1 MRKMFLWAMIL
12 AVMALLI
19 GCETMDKV
27 MHGAD
32 VVGDVAQK
40 ATPVQGAVGEVEFRD
55 GEVLCASYDNE
66 SMMDNRYWVSK
77 ILTQP
82 SASTNNQAEVL
93 FIRSGDKMWSPFV
106 IPSHKASKSDME
118 LGKIVLYSD
127 KYDWE
132 DLDAEAYRK
141 GSWYM
146 GRISSTED
154 LFKDMVE
161 VNGRSMYIQWL
172 RIPEVPVEE

>member
-1 MRKMFLWAMIL
+1 MRKMLLWATIL

-32 VVGDVAQK
+32 VVAGK
-40 ATPVQGAVGEVEFRD
+40 ASVVQGAAEETEFRD
-55 GEVLCASYDNE
+55 GEVLCASYERE
-66 SMMDNRYWVSK
+66 SMMDNRYYLAK

-82 SASTNNQAEVL
+82 SASTKNQAEVL
-93 FIRSGDKMWSPFV
+93 FVNSGEKMWSPFV

-118 LGKIVLYSD
+118 LGKIVLYHNWASS
-127 KYDWE
+127 E
-132 DLDAEAYRK
+132 EVSAEAYRK
-141 GSWYM
+141 ESWYL
-146 GRISSTED
+146 GRISSTDD

-161 VNGRSMYIQWL
+161 VNGKGKYIKWL
-172 RIPEVPVEE
+172 RIPEVTVKE